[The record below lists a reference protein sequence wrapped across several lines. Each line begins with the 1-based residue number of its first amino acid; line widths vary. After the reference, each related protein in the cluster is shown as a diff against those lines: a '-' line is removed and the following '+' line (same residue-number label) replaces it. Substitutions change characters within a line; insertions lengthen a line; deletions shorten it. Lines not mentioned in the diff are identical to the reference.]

1 MTDDIKTLISLATGY
16 TVTDDDAALVDILYK
31 AEVRHVLNFCNL
43 SEMPQELAEEV
54 DKVVAGKFLQAR
66 KAAVLGDASVSVATS
81 IKEGDTEVQL
91 GGNTPEERLDSLI
104 AVWTEERDLTC
115 FRRLRW

>member
-1 MTDDIKTLISLATGY
+1 MTGDVKSLISLATGY
-16 TVTDDDAALVDILYK
+16 TVTDDDVALLEILYK
-31 AEVRHVLNFCNL
+31 AEVQHVLNFCNL
-43 SEMPQELAEEV
+43 PEMPQELTEEV
-54 DKVVAGKFLQAR
+54 NRVVAGKFLQAR

-91 GGNTPEERLDSLI
+91 GGNTPEERMDSLI
-104 AVWTEERDLTC
+104 TVWTEERDLTC